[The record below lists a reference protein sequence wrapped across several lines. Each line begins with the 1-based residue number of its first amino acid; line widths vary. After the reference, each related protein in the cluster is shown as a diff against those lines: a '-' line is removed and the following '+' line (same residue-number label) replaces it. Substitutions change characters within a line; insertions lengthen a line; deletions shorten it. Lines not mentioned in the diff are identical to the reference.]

1 MRSVQREGGEGAA
14 EGAVCR
20 RRSQLSAQKG
30 EVVLNFI
37 CVVTLHSPS
46 LTHTLLCPSL
56 STCVCVCVGRGNR
69 EMERGAEGQKN
80 T

>member
-1 MRSVQREGGEGAA
+1 MRRVQREGGEGAEGAA

-46 LTHTLLCPSL
+46 LSL
-56 STCVCVCVGRGNR
+56 FRTYTSLPIIIYVCVCVWWQG
-69 EMERGAEGQKN
+69 
-80 T
+80 